1 MSTDHTFPNSL
12 FPPVSQPSQY
22 KPPQRRD
29 LLTEIPHIPD
39 NDDPS
44 TEWLPIYNERT
55 PYVEAEIV
63 HLIHEIVRNF
73 VRLSTVSEAT
83 VTWPPEGGHHLDE
96 ALCNELNISDAAK
109 SLIRL
114 LPCPGNCNSPI
125 FLYQSSQLFEISDN
139 GFNLRSSRESPLF
152 VEGKTPAPECYILP
166 HDVQLSAGDRDTP
179 IVILDTIEN
188 TIRVVHIV
196 DDGPDVSNPPNTP
209 LERPDDLDYYRNY
222 WPRHA
227 PSFLRMQLNR
237 IKALD
242 AIPPGGQIALSYI
255 DFADEWMRRKIKHYL
270 EGTYGWPDNF
280 NQEAWDEDRDRIWE
294 ETEEEYERLGRPHV
308 LRFL

>member
-1 MSTDHTFPNSL
+1 MSTDHKSPKSL

-22 KPPQRRD
+22 TPPPRRN
-29 LLTEIPHIPD
+29 LPAEIPRIPD
-39 NDDPS
+39 HDDPS
-44 TEWLPIYNERT
+44 TEWLPIYNTRT
-55 PYVEAEIV
+55 PYDEAEIV

-73 VRLSTVSEAT
+73 VRLSTVSEAE
-83 VTWPPEGGHHLDE
+83 VIWPPEGGHRLDE
-96 ALCNELNISDAAK
+96 ALCNELNISDAAW

-114 LPCPGNCNSPI
+114 LPCPGNCICPI
-125 FLYQSSQLFEISDN
+125 FLYQSSQLFDILDN
-139 GFNLRSSRESPLF
+139 GFSLRSSRESPSF
-152 VEGKTPAPECYILP
+152 VEGETPASECYILTQ
-166 HDVQLSAGDRDTP
+166 DVMLSAGDPETP

-188 TIRVVHIV
+188 TIRVVPIT
-196 DDGPDVSNPPNTP
+196 DDGPDLSNPPNTL
-209 LERPDDLDYYRNY
+209 LERPNDVVYYRNY

-242 AIPPGGQIALSYI
+242 AIPPGQSALGYI

-280 NQEAWDEDRDRIWE
+280 NQQAWDEDRDRIWE

>member
-1 MSTDHTFPNSL
+1 MSTDHRSPNSL

-29 LLTEIPHIPD
+29 LPTEIPHIPD
-39 NDDPS
+39 NNDS
-44 TEWLPIYNERT
+44 SIEWLPIYNKRT

-63 HLIHEIVRNF
+63 YLIHEIVRNY
-73 VRLSTVSEAT
+73 VRLSAVSKDV

-114 LPCPGNCNSPI
+114 LPSGSSIFPV
-125 FLYQSSQLFEISDN
+125 FLYQSSQLFEISDH
-139 GFNLRSSRESPLF
+139 GFSLRASRESPSF
-152 VEGKTPAPECYILP
+152 DEEKDPPAERYILP
-166 HDVQLSAGDRDTP
+166 YDVQLSAGDPETP
-179 IVILDTIEN
+179 VIILDTREN
-188 TIRVVHIV
+188 TIRVVSTM
-196 DDGPDVSNPPNTP
+196 DDGADDSNPSNAP
-209 LERPDDLDYYRNY
+209 LERPDDPCYYRNY

-227 PSFLRMQLNR
+227 PSFLRIQLNR

-242 AIPPGGQIALSYI
+242 VIPPGPSALSYI
-255 DFADEWMRRKIKHYL
+255 DFADEWMRRKIKHSL

-294 ETEEEYERLGRPHV
+294 EAEEEYERLGRPKV

>member
-1 MSTDHTFPNSL
+1 MSTDHRSTNSL

-22 KPPQRRD
+22 KPPQSRD
-29 LLTEIPHIPD
+29 LPTEIPHIPD
-39 NDDPS
+39 NNDPS
-44 TEWLPIYNERT
+44 TEWLPIYNKRT

-63 HLIHEIVRNF
+63 YLIHEIVRNY
-73 VRLSTVSEAT
+73 VRLSAVSEDV

-114 LPCPGNCNSPI
+114 LPSGSSIFPV
-125 FLYQSSQLFEISDN
+125 FLYQSSQLFEISDD
-139 GFNLRSSRESPLF
+139 GFGLRASRESPSF
-152 VEGKTPAPECYILP
+152 DEEKDPPAERYILP
-166 HDVQLSAGDRDTP
+166 YDVQLSAGDPETP
-179 IVILDTIEN
+179 VIILDTREN
-188 TIRVVHIV
+188 TIRVVSTM
-196 DDGPDVSNPPNTP
+196 DDGADDSNPPNAP
-209 LERPDDLDYYRNY
+209 LERPNDPCYYRNY

-227 PSFLRMQLNR
+227 PSFLRIQLNR

-242 AIPPGGQIALSYI
+242 VIPPGPSALSYI
-255 DFADEWMRRKIKHYL
+255 DFADEWMRRKIKHSL

-294 ETEEEYERLGRPHV
+294 EAEEEYERLGRPKV

>member
-1 MSTDHTFPNSL
+1 MSTDHRSPNSL

-29 LLTEIPHIPD
+29 LPTEIPHIPD
-39 NDDPS
+39 NNDPS
-44 TEWLPIYNERT
+44 TEWLPIYNKRT

-63 HLIHEIVRNF
+63 YLIHEIVRNY
-73 VRLSTVSEAT
+73 VRLSAVSEDV

-114 LPCPGNCNSPI
+114 LPSGSSIFPV
-125 FLYQSSQLFEISDN
+125 FLYQSSQLSEISDD
-139 GFNLRSSRESPLF
+139 GFSLRASRESPSF
-152 VEGKTPAPECYILP
+152 DEEKDPPAERYILP
-166 HDVQLSAGDRDTP
+166 YDVQLSAGDPETP
-179 IVILDTIEN
+179 VIILDTREN
-188 TIRVVHIV
+188 TIRVVSTM
-196 DDGPDVSNPPNTP
+196 DDGADNSNPPNAP
-209 LERPDDLDYYRNY
+209 LERPNDPCYYRNY

-227 PSFLRMQLNR
+227 PSFLRIQLNR

-242 AIPPGGQIALSYI
+242 AIPPGPSALSYI
-255 DFADEWMRRKIKHYL
+255 DFADEWMRRKIKHSL

-294 ETEEEYERLGRPHV
+294 EAEEEYERLGRPKV